1 MSGRINIRQKG
12 AGGEREICDML
23 NAILY
28 ARMKKLGYAKET
40 LLEALKAF
48 QRNQNQTAV
57 GGSDITNPFRLSIE
71 VKRQEALSLNTWWK
85 QCVTSAE
92 SEGALPVLIYRQ
104 NHKPW
109 RVRTYG
115 YLMRSDVKGT
125 ALRAVVEFD
134 WETFQQWADVWLE
147 PLIVGRYGE
156 SGA

>member
-1 MSGRINIRQKG
+1 MGINIRTKG

-115 YLMRSDVKGT
+115 YLMRSDFKGT
-125 ALRAVVEFD
+125 SMRCAVEID
-134 WETFQQWADVWLE
+134 YETFQQWVDLWME
-147 PLIVGRYGE
+147 PMIVGRYGE